1 MSNTN
6 TEQQVQ
12 PKAPETVEKPAE
24 LKKPEEEM
32 PKDVKQ
38 PEPTSEEQ
46 KLPTKEKVEAPAV
59 EKQEANEPNQEE
71 EEKMPAKEEAPE
83 EVEVLK
89 DVTAKKV
96 PNVKESDRPT
106 GEKPKQASSKKRPF
120 LPEIE
125 GLPQVGRNPLKQV
138 KLG

>member
-38 PEPTSEEQ
+38 PEPTKEEQ

-59 EKQEANEPNQEE
+59 EKKEAKEPN
-71 EEKMPAKEEAPE
+71 
-83 EVEVLK
+83 
-89 DVTAKKV
+89 
-96 PNVKESDRPT
+96 
-106 GEKPKQASSKKRPF
+106 
-120 LPEIE
+120 
-125 GLPQVGRNPLKQV
+125 
-138 KLG
+138 